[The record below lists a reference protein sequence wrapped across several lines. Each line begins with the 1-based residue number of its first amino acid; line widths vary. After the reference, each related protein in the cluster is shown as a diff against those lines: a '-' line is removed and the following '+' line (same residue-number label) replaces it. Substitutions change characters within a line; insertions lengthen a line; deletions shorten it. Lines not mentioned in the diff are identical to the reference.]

1 MVWNFLC
8 MAMKSMQLNLKK
20 KKKSYKRQKE
30 SGEQCLIEIRGQV
43 LQCKSIKNTNMTAP
57 LKNRYHE

>member
-1 MVWNFLC
+1 
-8 MAMKSMQLNLKK
+8 MKFPVHGYEVNAIEFK

-43 LQCKSIKNTNMTAP
+43 LQCKSIKNTNKTAP